1 MYNIC
6 NKYDNYNRNSND
18 RTISV
23 RTYIFFSFYIT
34 IKFWEQTRSTWTT
47 ALNSLWDN
55 DKLKHQIKTLVDNGT
70 NAAIVIGLVDS
81 NGTQFYGYGK
91 TSNVTNATVVNEN
104 TIFDIGSITKTFTT
118 TILADTVNRGV
129 LKLKD
134 PIENFLSFYN

>member
-6 NKYDNYNRNSND
+6 NKYDNYNRNSNG
-18 RTISV
+18 RTSV

-118 TILADTVNRGV
+118 TILADTVNGGV

>member
-1 MYNIC
+1 M
-6 NKYDNYNRNSND
+6 
-18 RTISV
+18 
-23 RTYIFFSFYIT
+23 IT
-34 IKFWEQTRSTWTT
+34 ITEIATAELSVSEHISSFRSTLLSSSENKRE
-47 ALNSLWDN
+47 ALEPQHQIAFEIT

-118 TILADTVNRGV
+118 TILADTVNGGV